1 MLPDDARHGSEA
13 GHEQHLR
20 DKEDACDACIDAD
33 LKASRRRTKLKTM
46 GAQFLV
52 PLGGL
57 YDELQALRDRGAVVD
72 DIAEWANIS
81 DSQVWRALN
90 NGPEGKIY
98 ARTYRALR
106 DMRPGPILT
115 PVGAQRR
122 VRRLMARIRT
132 TKPSFWGSGTIAR
145 LGRDARLTHARTHLV
160 RRRRR
165 PLPRRHQRDQR
176 LHLPQR
182 RPAAAKVRKW
192 LDEIAKSGL
201 VHEYERD
208 GVRYG
213 CFPSWHEHQ
222 VINRYT
228 PSTLPEPDVQCVPRS
243 DQGGGMRTHGQLTEP
258 HGVTP
263 WSLTTGREGKGIGRE
278 VEALR
283 AIGGSS
289 CR

>member
-122 VRRLMARIRT
+122 VRALMWLGYSAAVIADDA
-132 TKPSFWGSGTIAR
+132 GLHADTIKNLAKR
-145 LGRDARLTHARTHLV
+145 
-160 RRRRR
+160 
-165 PLPRRHQRDQR
+165 LPRSLHKSVKAAIADTFDRLSMTPAPTEERYQRASATRTRNYARENGWLPPLAWDDIDDVNGR
-176 LHLPQR
+176 PTVGRERMNYRSEELLAEYNHLTGLGVSREQVAEQLGVSMR
-182 RPAAAKVRKW
+182 TIEKALERAAKAV
-192 LDEIAKSGL
+192 A
-201 VHEYERD
+201 
-208 GVRYG
+208 
-213 CFPSWHEHQ
+213 
-222 VINRYT
+222 
-228 PSTLPEPDVQCVPRS
+228 
-243 DQGGGMRTHGQLTEP
+243 
-258 HGVTP
+258 
-263 WSLTTGREGKGIGRE
+263 
-278 VEALR
+278 
-283 AIGGSS
+283 
-289 CR
+289 